1 MFIRCISTVGCRLI
15 EYTSGLQFDILTICI
30 RQQIFPDATFACLSP
45 QEDLHTQLLVK
56 LCMMDRTIIFAMP
69 IDTIIII
76 IISQYMI
83 RLRVAKIV
91 FLVPADVPAFFVDR
105 ESKQLTA
112 VADLMIARIA
122 EFRVLAYRIAR
133 IHPMII
139 RLIDRGLIVPR
150 RMRREVSLVFRQ
162 IHFHRPGCT
171 GKPFI
176 RKDITAH
183 TAVIFF
189 LYQIINRCTGS
200 RRMTNDTE
208 VKFDTT
214 RCPRTTHRYIT
225 EFGHAIVIN
234 KRLAGCLVDCA
245 PYLSSDFGEQGN
257 LDIIVFQLDCFPF
270 FIHSF
275 SRKTIKTEIRIIHIG
290 R

>member
-1 MFIRCISTVGCRLI
+1 
-15 EYTSGLQFDILTICI
+15 
-30 RQQIFPDATFACLSP
+30 
-45 QEDLHTQLLVK
+45 
-56 LCMMDRTIIFAMP
+56 
-69 IDTIIII
+69 
-76 IISQYMI
+76 MI
-83 RLRVAKIV
+83 RLRVSKVI
-91 FLVPADVPAFFVDR
+91 LLIPADVPAFFVHR
-105 ESKQLTA
+105 ESKQLST
-112 VADLMIARIA
+112 VADIVITRIT
-122 EFRVLAYRIAR
+122 ELRVLSYPITR

-139 RLIDRGLIVPR
+139 RLIDRRLIVPR

-200 RRMTNDTE
+200 RRMTNDTK

-214 RCPRTTHRYIT
+214 RCPRATHRYIT

-234 KRLAGCLVDCA
+234 KRLACCLVDCT
-245 PYLSSDFGEQGN
+245 PYLSSDFGEQGY

-275 SRKTIKTEIRIIHIG
+275 SRKTIKPEIRIIQIG
-290 R
+290 RRSHRTRIGERIAFHGFRLLFYHCLLSKNRRPCPKGTYRQNQHSFLHKLVFLRYS